1 MNDIDEDA
9 MLTAIG
15 QMSMDEAREK
25 WSDQWADFCRKL
37 SNWKSIHQLFRL
49 STLANAIEKLTG
61 KMESM
66 ASAKIRVNEYGAA
79 MKRIESDLQFKRS
92 AAKKFEEDLEKRRI
106 QLESDGFYIGGTKWS
121 YSDMR
126 KQEIKL
132 YIENESDILKNRQKL
147 IVNRK
152 LSKALGDQISKDR
165 IEAMKLK
172 DQYDITKPYAMGLLV
187 ADAFYSLSAALQGDI
202 Y

>member
-25 WSDQWADFCRKL
+25 WADQWADFCMKL

-49 STLANAIEKLTG
+49 STLANTIEKLTG

-79 MKRIESDLQFKRS
+79 MKRIEADLKFKRS
-92 AAKKFEEDLEKRRI
+92 AAKKFEEDLDKHRI
-106 QLESDGFYIGGTKWS
+106 QLESDGFYIGGTKMS

-132 YIENESDILKNRQKL
+132 YIENEADIIQNRQKM

-152 LSKALGDQISKDR
+152 LSKALGDQIAKDR
-165 IEAMKLK
+165 IEAMKLR

-187 ADAFYSLSAALQGDI
+187 ADVFYSLSAALEGDI